1 MRRPLALSVLA
12 TFALLTGCGSGGHKS
27 ESTPHKQPPCPLIAE
42 LDATAASIT
51 HADVSDPEAWA
62 RARDAVVKKYVATL
76 QSLYDSVPD
85 NLHHTIELME
95 AAVNQL
101 RFDDAVAARPPL
113 DEYAAATCGR
123 TPDSASTSIG
133 TGPTT
138 TIAST
143 ATTAP
148 SG

>member
-1 MRRPLALSVLA
+1 MLALLA
-12 TFALLTGCGSGGHKS
+12 GCGSGGHKS
-27 ESTPHKQPPCPLIAE
+27 ASTPHKQPPCPLFAQ
-42 LDATAASIT
+42 LDATAASIA
-51 HADVSDPEAWA
+51 HADVSDPDAWA
-62 RARDAVVKKYVATL
+62 RTRDAAVKKYVATL

-123 TPDSASTSIG
+123 TSASSSTSISSD
-133 TGPTT
+133 PT
-138 TIAST
+138 TIA
-143 ATTAP
+143 TTP
-148 SG
+148 TTGSSG

>member
-1 MRRPLALSVLA
+1 VRCPLALSVLA

-27 ESTPHKQPPCPLIAE
+27 ESTPHKQPPCPLIAQ
-42 LDATAASIT
+42 LDATAASIA
-51 HADVSDPEAWA
+51 HADVSDPDAWA
-62 RARDAVVKKYVATL
+62 RARDAAVKKYVATL
-76 QSLYDSVPD
+76 QSLYDSVPE

-123 TPDSASTSIG
+123 APESSTTSVSTDSSA
-133 TGPTT
+133 PTT
-138 TIAST
+138 AAP
-143 ATTAP
+143 ATTEP
-148 SG
+148 